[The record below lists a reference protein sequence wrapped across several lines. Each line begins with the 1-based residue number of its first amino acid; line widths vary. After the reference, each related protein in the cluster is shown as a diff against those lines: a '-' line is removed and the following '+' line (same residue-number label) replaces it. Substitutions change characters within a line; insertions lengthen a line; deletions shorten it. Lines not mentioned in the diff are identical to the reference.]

1 MDIDKATE
9 LFYSDLNSFFDERVL
24 GSLTAKL
31 NRLPR
36 FFTNALQS

>member
-9 LFYSDLNSFFDERVL
+9 LFYSDLNSLFDERVR
-24 GSLTAKL
+24 GSFTRKL
-31 NRLPR
+31 YRLPR